1 MEYQEKRDDK
11 ATGYDSGEAVR
22 QVSHDEEVGETN
34 KKPWWNSVK
43 KRGSA
48 LQIIIAALLALAIGL
63 PVALTVEKVP
73 KEVSPLLGIPG
84 NLWLR
89 ALKTVGMSR

>member
-1 MEYQEKRDDK
+1 M
-11 ATGYDSGEAVR
+11 GYDSGEAGR
-22 QVSHDEEVGETN
+22 QVSYDEDTGETS

-89 ALKTVGMSR
+89 ALKAVGT